1 MQSQQAGAKMG
12 NGIRWSYRPNIYIHA
27 PFEPAGAQAEV
38 KSAVLDKIKSIG
50 FDPQEFQVSGMPK
63 GSPWSFDLAIEIMRQ
78 CDGALIL
85 ALMRRMESD
94 GTTPAP
100 SEYSHFEGAL
110 ALSRDLPG
118 LVIAEEGMPRR
129 GILAPFSLVLPVP
142 MQNATKWL
150 ADGSLANA
158 SAFQTWVESVEA
170 RNDVFFGYCS
180 KANNVARNIKSYLTD
195 EVGMRVLDWAT
206 DFRPGHTIM
215 EEIARATATCRCGL
229 FLFTT
234 DDPIEGPSTAKAVPR
249 DNVLLEA
256 GYFMSAHTSKRMVV
270 IRENGTRMPADLG
283 GMIYLTLN
291 RRNEWKSVAKDVVTA
306 IRRQLSGNIHARNG

>member
-1 MQSQQAGAKMG
+1 ME

-27 PFEPAGAQAEV
+27 PYQPTGVQAEV
-38 KSAVLDKIKSIG
+38 KTAILDKIKSIG
-50 FDPQEFQVSGMPK
+50 FDPQEFLESGMPR
-63 GSPWSFDLAIEIMRQ
+63 GYAWTFDRAIEIMRQ

-94 GTTPAP
+94 GATPAP

-110 ALSRDLPG
+110 ALSRGLPS
-118 LVIAEEGMPRR
+118 LVIAEEGMQSR
-129 GILAPFSLVLPVP
+129 GILAPFSPMVWVP
-142 MQNATKWL
+142 MQNATQWL
-150 ADGSLANA
+150 ADNSLANA
-158 SAFQTWVESVEA
+158 SAFQAWVDDVEG
-170 RNDVFFGYCS
+170 RHDVFFGYCS
-180 KANNVARNIKSYLTD
+180 KASKVARNIKSYLTD
-195 EVGMRVLDWAT
+195 EVGMRVLDWAS
-206 DFRPGHTIM
+206 DFQPGQTIM

-234 DDPIEGPSTAKAVPR
+234 DDPIEGPSTAKAIPR

-256 GYFMSAHTSKRMVV
+256 GYFMSAHTAKRVVV
-270 IRENGTRMPADLG
+270 IRENGTKVPVDLG

-306 IRRQLSGNIHARNG
+306 IRKQLSGNIHARVR